1 MKKIIVLCV
10 FAVFSVS
17 SFAQQ
22 KPFSN
27 LREALLSGSKLAGK
41 SGPQS
46 INWLPDG
53 ETFSYIDK
61 PGSIVRFN
69 PSNQQTSAIFSSDGL
84 TFPNTSTPFQYQSFQ
99 WSADGKYLLFQ
110 TNFKPVWRYSG
121 DADYYLYSLADK
133 KLTLLASGARTAQLS
148 PDGQKIVYERG
159 GDLYLRELATLKE
172 VQLTNDA
179 GKAVYNGRFGWA
191 YEEEFGLVQ
200 AWVWSPDSRYIAF
213 WHSDESQVPMYQLSD
228 FQAAHPTFDQ
238 IPYPRVGDPNIQVKI
253 GILDLQEQNKVQWTK
268 FDLQDGYV
276 PRIYW
281 TSQTGQLAIQH
292 LNRAQNHLTVYFAK
306 AQDGST
312 QKIFEEKDEKGW
324 IDVFDFF
331 ANSNDFMLFPPQ
343 KQEFYWISG
352 RSGHQHIYVYDYK
365 GQIIR
370 QLTSGNW
377 DVMSLQA
384 YHAKNDALLFTSTEN
399 TPLERHLYSIQ
410 TSGKNKLHLTPEK
423 GLHQVNVSPSGRYF
437 VDTYSSITT
446 PKVVQLK
453 NDKGANIHTFE
464 TNANV
469 GEFVKTI
476 PYAQRELHQFT
487 TSDGQKIDIYV
498 VKPVGFDAT
507 KKYPL
512 VLTIYGGPGSQSVYN
527 QWSSSAWEQWLAQN
541 GYVVASVNNRGSG
554 GYGQAFMQAVYEQL
568 GKVESQ
574 DFVEAANYLS
584 RTYSWINPEKRAIQ
598 GHSYG
603 GFMSSYTMVN
613 HPDAFRVGLVG
624 APVTDWR
631 LYDNI
636 YTERY
641 MGLLPQNTDKYA
653 SQVVTKNA
661 KNLKGK
667 ILLAHS
673 TMDDNVHI
681 INTFQAVKAFT
692 DAGKDID
699 LRIYPPGNH
708 AVSYSTESYVLLY
721 QTYFNYLETHLK

>member
-1 MKKIIVLCV
+1 MKKIISLCILIT
-10 FAVFSVS
+10 FSVQLL
-17 SFAQQ
+17 AQE

-27 LREALLSGSKLAGK
+27 IREALLSGSKLAGK

-69 PSNQQTSAIFSSDGL
+69 PLNQQTSAIFSAEGL
-84 TFPNTSTPFQYQSFQ
+84 TFPGTSTPFQYQSFQ

-133 KLTLLASGARTAQLS
+133 KLTLLATNARTAQLS
-148 PDGQKIVYERG
+148 PDGQKIVYERDG
-159 GDLYLRELATLKE
+159 NLFVRELASSKVT
-172 VQLTNDA
+172 QLTNDA
-179 GKAVYNGRFGWA
+179 GKAIYNGRFGWA

-213 WHSDESQVPMYQLSD
+213 WHSDESKVPMYQLSD

-253 GILDLQEQNKVQWTK
+253 GIIDLQQNNKTQWAD
-268 FDLQDGYV
+268 FPLNDGYV

-281 TSQTGQLAIQH
+281 TAQSGQLAIQH
-292 LNRAQNHLTVYFAK
+292 LNRAQNHLTVYFTK
-306 AQDGST
+306 AQDGMT

-365 GQIIR
+365 GQVIR

-399 TPLERHLYSIQ
+399 TPLERHVYSIQ
-410 TSGKNKLHLTPEK
+410 TSGKNKLHLTPER

-437 VDTYSSITT
+437 VDTYSNISSPRT
-446 PKVVQLK
+446 VQLK
-453 NDKGANIHTFE
+453 NDKGATIHTFE

-469 GEFVKTI
+469 REFIKTI
-476 PYAQRELHQFT
+476 PYAQRELQQFT

-498 VKPVGFDAT
+498 VKPVGFDPS

-554 GYGQAFMQAVYEQL
+554 GYGQLFMQSVYEQL

-574 DFVEAANYLS
+574 DFVEAADYLS
-584 RTYSWINPEKRAIQ
+584 RTYSWINAEKRAIQ

-613 HPDAFRVGLVG
+613 HPEAFQVGLVG

-641 MGLLPQNTDKYA
+641 MGLLPQNSEKYTN
-653 SQVVTKNA
+653 QVVTKNA

-673 TMDDNVHI
+673 TMDDNVHV

-708 AVSYSTESYVLLY
+708 AVSYSTESYLLLY